1 MQITQEQ
8 TCSINLLP
16 YQDKVSSDF
25 ASTVLNINKIF
36 NNVPKHPGEKH
47 EIKDINITV
56 KEIKSS
62 LIEQ

>member
-1 MQITQEQ
+1 
-8 TCSINLLP
+8 
-16 YQDKVSSDF
+16 VSSDF